1 VLLVFLVFC
10 GVFFV
15 LFDFVLCLM
24 YPMLPVSLD
33 WRFLIS
39 TLVFTNVY
47 AIRLQH
53 IGVNIRMIRLKNHC
67 GAPDFF
73 PNFSKICVAQFFV
86 FVVVC
91 CGPLSVQI
99 TTVMHWSLYGFF
111 KSQKFVFEKIVD
123 LYQTQDN

>member
-1 VLLVFLVFC
+1 VSYVPNVAS
-10 GVFFV
+10 FFG
-15 LFDFVLCLM
+15 LKNPDFHFGFH
-24 YPMLPVSLD
+24 Y
-33 WRFLIS
+33 
-39 TLVFTNVY
+39 VY

-86 FVVVC
+86 FVVVF

-99 TTVMHWSLYGFF
+99 TTVMH
-111 KSQKFVFEKIVD
+111 
-123 LYQTQDN
+123 